1 MCCHE
6 TKKLYF
12 IVVGFPIKIR
22 PNKKMARG
30 KKREDGVGKTY
41 SSLKH
46 SAIGMEVA
54 NAIVNYILQKFSK
67 NPNKR
72 TGAHLDI
79 HINTF
84 EILAQL

>member
-1 MCCHE
+1 
-6 TKKLYF
+6 
-12 IVVGFPIKIR
+12 
-22 PNKKMARG
+22 MARG
-30 KKREDGVGKTY
+30 KKREDRVGKIY

-46 SAIGMEVA
+46 SPIGMEVA
-54 NAIVNYILQKFSK
+54 NAIESYILQKFSK

-84 EILAQL
+84 GILAQL